1 MRVLFSL
8 TNLDL
13 GGAQMFVMRLA
24 EELSLMG
31 HEVFVYNHEPEW
43 SNKDFQSSFSKKIK
57 IISYTDKNI
66 PFIIWKIN
74 AVLKKINPKI
84 AFRDWLNTR
93 YFKNTLLKYK
103 FDIINSQMYEAD
115 LYNARVALPLGI
127 PFVITTHGEY
137 ELNFSN
143 KGKGFVDEAK
153 HNLASAQAVIYT
165 AQKNIDA
172 IHSLL
177 SEKKPVYKII
187 VGFNGDTVT
196 QYKIDPSALG
206 IKEEDFVIGMV
217 ARGIPEKGWK
227 EAMEMF
233 KMLKKSYTKRKIHL
247 VLIGN
252 GEELKSLYESNRIE
266 DMHLLQFTK
275 NTLEYFSWIKYF
287 DAGMLLSYF
296 MGESVPNAIIEYL
309 YFNVPVIAT
318 PMGDIKEMITSPNGM
333 AGDIVPLKNGRADT
347 DYAVD
352 VLKKWLDDPAYYA
365 SLKNK
370 TSKAF
375 EKFNMRKIASEYLKV
390 FEEVISK
397 VKQ

>member
-1 MRVLFSL
+1 MRILFSL

-13 GGAQMFVMRLA
+13 GGAQMFAMRLA

-43 SNKDFQSSFSKKIK
+43 SNKDFQSSFSKKVK
-57 IISYTDKNI
+57 IICFTDKYN

-84 AFRDWLNTR
+84 TFRNWLNTR
-93 YFKNTLLKYK
+93 YFKNTLLKYR

-143 KGKGFVDEAK
+143 KDKGFVDEAK
-153 HNLASAQAVIYT
+153 HNLASARAVIYT

-172 IHSLL
+172 IHTLL
-177 SEKKPVYKII
+177 AEKKPVYKII
-187 VGFNGDTVT
+187 VGFNGDNVA
-196 QYKIDPSALG
+196 QYKVDPTALG
-206 IKEEDFVIGMV
+206 IKEGDFVIGMV

-233 KMLKKSYTKRKIHL
+233 KMLKKSYTKRRIHL

-252 GEELKSLYESNRIE
+252 GEELKALYEKNRIE

-318 PMGDIKEMITSPNGM
+318 PMGDIKEMISSPNGM
-333 AGDIVPLKNGRADT
+333 AGELVPLLNGRADT
-347 DYAVD
+347 AFAVD

-365 SLKNK
+365 SMKSN

-375 EKFNMRKIASEYLKV
+375 EKFNMRKIATEYLKV
-390 FEEVISK
+390 FEEVVSK
-397 VKQ
+397 NRK